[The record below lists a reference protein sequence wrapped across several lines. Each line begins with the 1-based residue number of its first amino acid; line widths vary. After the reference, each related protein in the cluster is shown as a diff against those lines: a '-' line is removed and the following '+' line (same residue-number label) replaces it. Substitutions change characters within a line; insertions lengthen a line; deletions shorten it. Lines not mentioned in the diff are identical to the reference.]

1 MKTDVVLL
9 KARIKPWLADLLD
22 EAGLQS
28 LLDRKLAGSRIVIEI
43 APEKDSKHLLCH
55 AYARPERDKRVS
67 KKQRAQWEKAWRK
80 ITEDKKAVVC
90 RLSYALQCAGADS
103 QEEAAA
109 HYVVQTDTDKGWF
122 DEISAWYDTEHMP
135 GLASVPGTIHAVRF
149 LNADQGP
156 KSIACYD
163 LKNEDV
169 LGSPPW
175 LAVRATDWS
184 SKCRPHFKNTLRTMF
199 RVLS

>member
-9 KARIKPWLADLLD
+9 KGRIKPWLADLLD
-22 EAGLQS
+22 ESSLQA
-28 LLDRKLAGSRIVIEI
+28 LMDRKLVGSRIVIEI
-43 APEKDSKHLLCH
+43 APEKDTKHLLCH
-55 AYARPERDKRVS
+55 AYARLKSNKRVS
-67 KKQRAQWEKAWRK
+67 KKQRTQWEKAWRK
-80 ITEDKKAVVC
+80 MTEDKKAVVC
-90 RLSYALQCAGADS
+90 RLTYALECAGAS
-103 QEEAAA
+103 SKEAAAA

-122 DEISAWYDTEHMP
+122 SEISAWYDTEHMP

-169 LGSPPW
+169 LASPAW

-199 RVLS
+199 RVLI